1 MAKTLEELKAEAD
14 LMGIEYPEKVNYKK
28 LEKLIKDAGSERE
41 EMINSKKEK
50 EEEKEVDISILK
62 PGIDTT
68 GLKIHPTEAELNKG
82 KEKDP
87 LKEAKR
93 LVWVMVNNMD
103 INTGHESQV
112 HVSIANAKWG
122 TIADRVIPFGVKW
135 AVEKCIV
142 DYLMSKTYTLK
153 QERKIQGEHSKA
165 EDTVIEKK
173 TLPKYA
179 VQILPQPTRKE
190 IEQLA
195 KDQRQTQRLEND

>member
-1 MAKTLEELKAEAD
+1 MAKTLDELKAEAD

-28 LEKLIKDAGSERE
+28 LEKLIKDAGTERE
-41 EMINSKKEK
+41 EMMKGKQ
-50 EEEKEVDISILK
+50 EEKQEIDISILK
-62 PGIDTT
+62 AGIDTT
-68 GLKIHPTEAELNKG
+68 NLKIHPTEAELNKG

-93 LVWVMVNNMD
+93 LVWIKVNNMD
-103 INTGHESQV
+103 INTGHETQV

-142 DYLMSKTYTLK
+142 DFLMSKTYTLK
-153 QERKIQGEHSKA
+153 QEKKIKGEHSRA
-165 EDTVIEKK
+165 EDTIIEKK
-173 TLPKYA
+173 ILPKYA
-179 VQILPQPTRKE
+179 VQILPQPTKAE
-190 IEQLA
+190 LEKLA